1 MPSFITNQQISINN
15 IDFTNILP
23 FVFNKWRTTKDTFFK
38 RSLDYGFNIQ
48 QNQTFGDSID
58 AGWVSRAIL
67 SILATQIKDFCS
79 DGYPKTCAIHKLFVE
94 RTEDSERYIL
104 NQDFRFT
111 TPKTL
116 FNTDSELGKSS
127 ERLQKEYD
135 VINNSL
141 PYGERLLYE
150 LAEFIGAYYSFCL
163 ISNINIGFQ
172 LSRNLLYGMYTNVK
186 DMDNTKVLTY
196 FFIDNANGGLART
209 ALKFYMGNMRFEELP
224 ISDKSKTTSQLARFN
239 DYARKFHP
247 EIVKFKLVKKNKSVT
262 NENLI
267 NYLLLAALYENFGIS
282 IEGDKLFYF
291 NLVKAFY
298 RGIDTHTLTSML
310 GTLNKLLQ
318 DESKATLILDS
329 LLSTY
334 VMPTEPSSD
343 EKTRYTI

>member
-1 MPSFITNQQISINN
+1 
-15 IDFTNILP
+15 
-23 FVFNKWRTTKDTFFK
+23 
-38 RSLDYGFNIQ
+38 
-48 QNQTFGDSID
+48 
-58 AGWVSRAIL
+58 
-67 SILATQIKDFCS
+67 
-79 DGYPKTCAIHKLFVE
+79 
-94 RTEDSERYIL
+94 
-104 NQDFRFT
+104 
-111 TPKTL
+111 
-116 FNTDSELGKSS
+116 
-127 ERLQKEYD
+127 
-135 VINNSL
+135 
-141 PYGERLLYE
+141 
-150 LAEFIGAYYSFCL
+150 
-163 ISNINIGFQ
+163 
-172 LSRNLLYGMYTNVK
+172 
-186 DMDNTKVLTY
+186 
-196 FFIDNANGGLART
+196 
-209 ALKFYMGNMRFEELP
+209 MRFEELP

-334 VMPTEPSSD
+334 VMPKEPSSD
-343 EKTRYTI
+343 EKRVIQYNTMGKRDRMTMKYFINHYMQFEEGDEKVYEHLQRILLKNDDLGSSIELFEDFFTPLHI

>member
-15 IDFTNILP
+15 IDFTNIPP

-48 QNQTFGDSID
+48 QNQPFGDAID
-58 AGWVSRAIL
+58 AGGVSRAIL

-94 RTEDSERYIL
+94 STEDSERYIL

-111 TPKTL
+111 TPKTT

-196 FFIDNANGGLART
+196 FFYRQCKWWFSTNCIEILYG
-209 ALKFYMGNMRFEELP
+209 
-224 ISDKSKTTSQLARFN
+224 Q
-239 DYARKFHP
+239 YAF
-247 EIVKFKLVKKNKSVT
+247 
-262 NENLI
+262 
-267 NYLLLAALYENFGIS
+267 
-282 IEGDKLFYF
+282 
-291 NLVKAFY
+291 
-298 RGIDTHTLTSML
+298 
-310 GTLNKLLQ
+310 
-318 DESKATLILDS
+318 
-329 LLSTY
+329 
-334 VMPTEPSSD
+334 
-343 EKTRYTI
+343 